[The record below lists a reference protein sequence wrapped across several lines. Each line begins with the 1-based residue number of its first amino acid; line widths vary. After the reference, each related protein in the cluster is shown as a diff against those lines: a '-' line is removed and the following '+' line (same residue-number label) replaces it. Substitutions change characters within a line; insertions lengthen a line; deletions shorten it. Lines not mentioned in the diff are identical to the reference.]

1 MPPLL
6 YLDTARLG
14 QVSPSAKRA
23 LISALEINQAF
34 GASAYFDELFFRGA
48 ENSGPTNQFDG
59 LEIWKG
65 IDQFSVDARRQ
76 MFGATAG
83 DIAFASR
90 TGVLMAMATRLLS
103 ARCTNVLVSD
113 LNWQP
118 FTEMLTN
125 RSAAS
130 KTETTTV
137 AIREAIFNHTATAE
151 EVIEKIKTAFV
162 ANQCDGIFLPA
173 ICNLGVALPIVKII
187 LAIREIAELRF
198 CVIDAAQAV
207 NHIDLSQVAEGADFV
222 FGGTHK
228 WLRACEPMAVGYFGR
243 AGSRSFIQASI
254 DRELL
259 TNPSADPMLRLTQS
273 SADKKSET
281 VNLCPLFAAAGAL
294 ADARECDPK
303 NNSQISRLAIQEAA
317 QATGWNFISSDSSLH
332 TQIVLLKK
340 QPVANSK
347 GRCFRK
353 QLSRLGVAITEYNGG
368 VCRISMPES
377 LDDSELKHLRFALNS
392 VV

>member
-1 MPPLL
+1 
-6 YLDTARLG
+6 
-14 QVSPSAKRA
+14 
-23 LISALEINQAF
+23 
-34 GASAYFDELFFRGA
+34 
-48 ENSGPTNQFDG
+48 
-59 LEIWKG
+59 
-65 IDQFSVDARRQ
+65 

-198 CVIDAAQAV
+198 CCLLYTSPSPRDKRQ
-207 NHIDLSQVAEGADFV
+207 
-222 FGGTHK
+222 
-228 WLRACEPMAVGYFGR
+228 
-243 AGSRSFIQASI
+243 SRM
-254 DRELL
+254 
-259 TNPSADPMLRLTQS
+259 PS
-273 SADKKSET
+273 SA
-281 VNLCPLFAAAGAL
+281 
-294 ADARECDPK
+294 
-303 NNSQISRLAIQEAA
+303 
-317 QATGWNFISSDSSLH
+317 
-332 TQIVLLKK
+332 
-340 QPVANSK
+340 
-347 GRCFRK
+347 
-353 QLSRLGVAITEYNGG
+353 
-368 VCRISMPES
+368 
-377 LDDSELKHLRFALNS
+377 
-392 VV
+392 